1 MQIEEQIKG
10 IEWLQPQGKYNKLV
24 STNER
29 SIKVWKFFE
38 KVYKKLRKMQANS
51 FSFLNWKK
59 LT

>member
-24 STNER
+24 STNES

-38 KVYKKLRKMQANS
+38 KVYKKVTKNAG
-51 FSFLNWKK
+51 K
-59 LT
+59 

>member
-38 KVYKKLRKMQANS
+38 KVYKKVTKNAG
-51 FSFLNWKK
+51 K
-59 LT
+59 